1 MSHSWRLSRTWW
13 GRQSAFAA
21 SAAVAAL
28 AFAFALPSTAFAQ
41 EDTTV
46 VEEESLDLGGLD
58 AGGGQNLE
66 ALTGEDENP
75 LQVTGFGIGRYTY
88 DGRSDENTFAGSK
101 LAVALFREMSDQVWF
116 FGQLTT
122 LLEEPEG
129 GGAEGDAGGESGEGV
144 ATEIEIDNLIVN
156 FTPPG
161 ASNVNFSF
169 GKFDSPM
176 GFERDDEPLNLQ
188 PTESFN
194 FELARPPKMIGLIG
208 RWNPTPNVDIA
219 GWVANGWE
227 GDIDQNT
234 GKTLGMRLGVT
245 PTENTS
251 FGLAGLWGP
260 EGEDDPGTV
269 EDESPNRYL
278 LTFDYALQP
287 TADFVIAG
295 EANYGGDRAV
305 LADGSD
311 ARWYGALLTLFQ
323 RFSENFGLTLRGEV
337 FKDEDGVR
345 TGIPQTLQSVTLA
358 PTYFVGTGRE
368 GIFAN
373 IEHTTLRIP
382 RFQFRSGIRYNHSS
396 TEFFETSIGEGDWNI
411 EYVAELVATF

>member
-1 MSHSWRLSRTWW
+1 MFHSGQALRTSR
-13 GRQSAFAA
+13 RSSAFAGA
-21 SAAVAAL
+21 AAVAVL
-28 AFAFALPSTAFAQ
+28 AFVFPAAAIAQ
-41 EDTTV
+41 QDTTV

-58 AGGGQNLE
+58 GGGGQNLE

-88 DGRSDENTFAGSK
+88 DGRTNENSFAGSK
-101 LAVALFREMSDQVWF
+101 LALSLFREMSDQVWF

-129 GGAEGDAGGESGEGV
+129 GGEGDAGGESGEGV

-208 RWNPTPNVDIA
+208 RWNPTPDVDVGAWI
-219 GWVANGWE
+219 ANGWE
-227 GDIDQNT
+227 GDVDQNS
-234 GKTLGMRLGVT
+234 GKTLGLRVGVR
-245 PTENTS
+245 PTEHTS

-260 EGEDDPGTV
+260 EGVDDPGTV

-278 LTFDYALQP
+278 LTFDYAIQP
-287 TADFVIAG
+287 TADFVVAG

-305 LADGSD
+305 LPDGGD

-323 RFSENFGLTLRGEV
+323 RFSQNFGMTLRGEV
-337 FKDEDGVR
+337 FKDEDGAR
-345 TGIPQTLQSVTLA
+345 TGVPQTLQSVTLA

-382 RFQFRSGIRYNHSS
+382 RFQFRTGVRYNHSS
-396 TEFFETSIGEGDWNI
+396 TEFFETSIGDGDWNL

>member
-1 MSHSWRLSRTWW
+1 MDHSWHVPPAYR
-13 GRQSAFAA
+13 GR
-21 SAAVAAL
+21 SAAYAAAAALAAL
-28 AFAFALPSTAFAQ
+28 AFAFPPAALAQ
-41 EDTTV
+41 QDTTV
-46 VEEESLDLGGLD
+46 VEEESLDLGGMD
-58 AGGGQNLE
+58 GGGGQNLE
-66 ALTGEDENP
+66 ALTGEDETP
-75 LQVTGFGIGRYTY
+75 LQVTGFGIGKYTY
-88 DGRSDENTFAGSK
+88 DGRTNENTFAGSK
-101 LAVALFREMSDQVWF
+101 LAVALFRELSDQVWF

-122 LLEEPEG
+122 LLQEPEAS
-129 GGAEGDAGGESGEGV
+129 AEGDAGAEGGEGV

-161 ASNVNFSF
+161 ATNVNFSF

-208 RWNPTPNVDIA
+208 RWNPTPNVDVA

-227 GDIDQNT
+227 GDIDQNS
-234 GKTLGMRLGVT
+234 GKTLGLRLGAR

-260 EGEDDPGTV
+260 EGVDDPGTV
-269 EDESPNRYL
+269 ADESPNRYL
-278 LTFDYALQP
+278 LTFDYAIQP

-305 LADGSD
+305 MPDGSD
-311 ARWYGALLTLFQ
+311 ARWYGGLLTLFQ
-323 RFSENFGLTLRGEV
+323 RLSQNFGMTLRGEV
-337 FKDEDGVR
+337 FRDEDGAR
-345 TGIPQTLQSVTLA
+345 TGVPQTLQSVTLA

-396 TEFFETSIGEGDWNI
+396 TEFFDTSIGAGDWNI

>member
-1 MSHSWRLSRTWW
+1 MSHSRHILRPSRRS
-13 GRQSAFAA
+13 GAF
-21 SAAVAAL
+21 SAAVAVTAL
-28 AFAFALPSTAFAQ
+28 ALVPSAALAQ
-41 EDTTV
+41 QDTTV

-58 AGGGQNLE
+58 GGGQNLE
-66 ALTGEDENP
+66 ALTGEDEQP
-75 LQVTGFGIGRYTY
+75 LQVTGFGIGKYSY
-88 DGRSDENTFAGSK
+88 DGRTNENTFAGSK
-101 LAVALFREMSDQVWF
+101 LAVALFREMSDHVWF

-122 LLEEPEG
+122 LLEEPEEG
-129 GGAEGDAGGESGEGV
+129 GGGDAGAEGGEGV

-194 FELARPPKMIGLIG
+194 FELARPPKMIGLIA
-208 RWNPTPNVDIA
+208 RWNPTPNVDVA

-227 GDIDQNT
+227 GDIDQNS
-234 GKTLGMRLGVT
+234 GKTLGLRVGAR

-260 EGEDDPGTV
+260 EGVDDPGTV
-269 EDESPNRYL
+269 ADESPNRYL
-278 LTFDYALQP
+278 LTFDYAIQP
-287 TADFVIAG
+287 TADFVVAG

-305 LADGSD
+305 MPDGSD
-311 ARWYGALLTLFQ
+311 ARWYGGLLTLFQ
-323 RFSENFGLTLRGEV
+323 RLSQNFGVTLRGEV

-345 TGIPQTLQSVTLA
+345 TGVPQTLQSVTLA

-396 TEFFETSIGEGDWNI
+396 TEFFETSIGDGDWNI
-411 EYVAELVATF
+411 EYVAEMVATF